1 MQRQGKMMEKYTDI
15 LIVGG
20 GSAGFGAA
28 WRALQSGRYRVTV
41 VEPNPG
47 MGGTSAYGGVNC
59 WEPGFGGQG
68 VHRELA
74 RRLMA
79 AGNGFVGKTYGYPSP
94 EAPWGRSGR
103 CADPY
108 EETLIRSLRTGP
120 EQRRFHF
127 EPAAM
132 SETMMELLREAD
144 RMGNAEFLFGS
155 RAVAVKT
162 EGRRIAEVTADTP
175 DGSQVIHPRLVLDC
189 SGDIVVARA
198 AGCACMAGEDSCFE
212 FDEPDAPEQPQRAV
226 NGLSLIFR
234 VTPCPKEEIGQIPP
248 EYADVD
254 LTDWLRALDETCSPC
269 SCFNEYP
276 NGDIN
281 INMLPTLPGEY
292 WLDCT
297 PEEVMHICRA
307 RVYAY
312 WRWVQTKKRFTGY
325 RIKEIFS
332 MPGIRESW
340 RLKGRYVL
348 KEQDLR
354 NGYAAELGA
363 EHSVAFS
370 DHPIDMHGKPG
381 KSGMTMFPP
390 YGIPYECMLP
400 KEIDNLLVACRG
412 ASFSHIAASSARLSR
427 TMIALGEAAGE
438 AAVQCLDRGCLPY
451 EADIGRIREALGIR

>member
-1 MQRQGKMMEKYTDI
+1 MKKDTDI

-28 WRALQSGRYRVTV
+28 WRALHSGRYRVAV
-41 VEPNPG
+41 IEPNPG
-47 MGGTSAYGGVNC
+47 LGGTSTYGGVNC
-59 WEPGFGGQG
+59 WEPGCGGAG
-68 VHRELA
+68 VHRRLA
-74 RRLMA
+74 ERLMA
-79 AGNGFVGKTYGYPSP
+79 EGNGFVGKTYGYPVP

-103 CADPY
+103 CEDPY

-127 EPAAM
+127 EPEAMSAAM
-132 SETMMELLREAD
+132 MDLLREAD
-144 RMGNAEFLFGS
+144 RNERAEFLLGS
-155 RAVAVKT
+155 RAVSVRT
-162 EGRRIAEVTADTP
+162 EGRMIHEVTAETP
-175 DGSQVIHPRLVLDC
+175 EGRQIIRPRLVLDC
-189 SGDIVVARA
+189 TGDIVIARA
-198 AGCACMAGEDSCFE
+198 AGCACMAGEDSCRAFS
-212 FDEPDAPEQPQRAV
+212 EPDAPQEAQRSV

-234 VTPCPKEEIGQIPP
+234 VTPCPGDEPEEIPA

-254 LTDWLRALDETCSPC
+254 LTDWLRALDETNCPA

-292 WLDCT
+292 WLDHSF
-297 PEEVMHICRA
+297 EEVMHICRA

-312 WRWVQTKKRFTGY
+312 WNWVQTKKRFTGY
-325 RIKEIFS
+325 RIREIFP
-332 MPGIRESW
+332 MIGVRESW

-354 NGYAAELGA
+354 NGYSEELGA
-363 EHSVAFS
+363 GHTIAFS
-370 DHPIDMHGKPG
+370 DHPIDIHGKPG
-381 KSGMTMFPP
+381 AFGMTMFPP

-400 KEIDNLLVACRG
+400 NEIDNLLVACRG

-438 AAVQCLDRGCLPY
+438 AAVQCLDGGCLPA
-451 EADIGRIREALGIR
+451 EADIEKLREALGIR